1 MWGKSTCFPIPQ
13 ENHRLV
19 NPVFA
24 KKYFKKNNKAQLQT
38 KVVAFYLMFCQKQ
51 RVTI

>member
-1 MWGKSTCFPIPQ
+1 MDQYVGGINLRQQLKSFPIPQ

-24 KKYFKKNNKAQLQT
+24 
-38 KVVAFYLMFCQKQ
+38 
-51 RVTI
+51 